1 MFDPLSYMISKLNHI
16 TDHILDY
23 PRWLKRSLVILSDAV
38 ICILSILLAF
48 SLRMGEWILWN
59 EGIAKL
65 IFGAFAI
72 WLPIFTAMNVYQTIF
87 RYAGSGTIKTLLK
100 ASTMVMLVFMT
111 VFMLIGFDYV
121 PRTMGVLFPV
131 IFFLALSLSRIVARY
146 ILYDLVGSNAFEGH
160 KRRVFIYGAGSAGR
174 QLALSIRHEPSM
186 ALLAYVDD
194 DQSLEAE
201 TLDGTKIFHAN
212 NIGQYIEK
220 YKPTDVLIALPSAS
234 RFRRAEIV
242 QSLQKYDLH
251 VQTLPQAREIVTGK
265 VSIGDLREVQI
276 GDLLGRD
283 PVPPVAGLIDKTI
296 AGKTVLVSGAGGSIG
311 SELCWQIAKAAPA
324 KLILAEMT
332 EHALYTIEA
341 DLRSQMAKGQFND
354 NFEIIPSLINLANKG
369 AVDDMIAR
377 YKPDTIFHAAA
388 YKHVPL
394 VEENII
400 AGLSNNIYS
409 ALYTAMAAKAHNV
422 SHYILVST
430 DKAVRPTNVMGASKR
445 VCEQILQAISDKQA
459 DNQSDNQ
466 TDKDTIFAIVRF
478 GNVLGSSGSVVPL
491 FQRQINTGGPV
502 TLTHKDITRYFM
514 TIKEAALLVVQAGAM
529 AKGGEVFVLDMG
541 QSVRIYDMAVSMIKL
556 SGLTLKDADNPNG
569 DIEIT
574 EVGLRPAEKLYEELL
589 IGNSPEPTEHQRI
602 MRASETFIAWD
613 ELTQKLTEMQHALEN
628 YDQEAAIAILRILVP
643 EYAPESSEARQG
655 NIDENNQP
663 IAI

>member
-1 MFDPLSYMISKLNHI
+1 MIDPLSSIISLLSRI

-72 WLPIFTAMNVYQTIF
+72 WLPIFMVMNVYQTIF

-100 ASTMVMLVFMT
+100 ASTMVLLVFMI
-111 VFMLIGFDYV
+111 VFMLIGFDHV

-160 KRRVFIYGAGSAGR
+160 KRRVLIYGAGSAGR

-186 ALLAYVDD
+186 ELLAYVDD

-201 TLDGTKIFHAN
+201 TLDGTKIFHAS
-212 NIGQYIEK
+212 NINKCIDK
-220 YKPTDVLIALPSAS
+220 YEPTDVLIALPSAS

-242 QSLQKYDLH
+242 QSLQEYDLH

-276 GDLLGRD
+276 EDLLGRD

-296 AGKTVLVSGAGGSIG
+296 TGKTVLVSGAGGSIG
-311 SELCWQIAKAAPA
+311 SELCWQIAKASPT

-341 DLRSQMAKGQFND
+341 DLRSQMAKGLFGD
-354 NFEIIPSLINLANKG
+354 GFEIITALINLSNKG
-369 AVDDMIAR
+369 AVDHMIAR

-394 VEENII
+394 VEENSI

-409 ALYTAMAAKAHNV
+409 ALYTAVAAKAHNV
-422 SHYILVST
+422 AHYILVST

-445 VCEQILQAISDKQA
+445 VCEQILQAISHQQGD
-459 DNQSDNQ
+459 SPSY
-466 TDKDTIFAIVRF
+466 KDTVFAIVRF

-491 FQRQINTGGPV
+491 FQRQINAGGPV

-556 SGLTLKDADNPNG
+556 SGLTLKDSANPNG

-602 MRASETFIAWD
+602 MRASETFIAWE
-613 ELTQKLTEMQHALEN
+613 ELTQKLDAMKDALDN
-628 YDQEAAIAILRILVP
+628 YDQETAIALLRDLVP
-643 EYAPESSEARQG
+643 EYGPQSSEAM
-655 NIDENNQP
+655 DETSLNAQP
-663 IAI
+663 IAV

>member
-1 MFDPLSYMISKLNHI
+1 MIDPLSYMISKLNRI

-23 PRWLKRSLVILSDAV
+23 PRWLKRSLVILSDAI

-72 WLPIFTAMNVYQTIF
+72 WLPIFMAMNVYQTIF

-100 ASTMVMLVFMT
+100 ASTILLLVFMT
-111 VFMLIGFDYV
+111 VFMLIGFDHV

-160 KRRVFIYGAGSAGR
+160 KRRVLIYGAGSAGR

-186 ALLAYVDD
+186 ELLAYVDD

-201 TLDGTKIFHAN
+201 TLDGTKIFHAS
-212 NIGQYIEK
+212 NIAKCIEK
-220 YKPTDVLIALPSAS
+220 YEPTDVLIALPSAS

-242 QSLQKYDLH
+242 QSLQHYDLH

-276 GDLLGRD
+276 EDLLGRD

-324 KLILAEMT
+324 RLILAEMT

-341 DLRSQMAKGQFND
+341 DLRAQMAKGLFGEG
-354 NFEIIPSLINLANKG
+354 FEIVTSLINLSNKG
-369 AVDDMIAR
+369 AVDNMIAR
-377 YKPDTIFHAAA
+377 YKPDTIYHAAA

-394 VEENII
+394 VEENSI

-409 ALYTAMAAKAHNV
+409 ALYTAMAAKEHGV

-445 VCEQILQAISDKQA
+445 VCEQILQAISDKQP
-459 DNQSDNQ
+459 
-466 TDKDTIFAIVRF
+466 DKKGGKQGDVNTIFAIVRF

-491 FQRQINTGGPV
+491 FQRQINAGGPV

-556 SGLTLKDADNPNG
+556 SGLSVKDAANPDG
-569 DIEIT
+569 DIEIS

-602 MRASETFIAWD
+602 MRASETFIVWD
-613 ELTQKLTEMQHALEN
+613 ALTQKLGAMKVALDN
-628 YDQEAAIAILRILVP
+628 YDQAAAIDILRQLVP
-643 EYAPESSEARQG
+643 EYAPEASGAVQDTSSL
-655 NIDENNQP
+655 NVKP

>member
-1 MFDPLSYMISKLNHI
+1 MTNHV
-16 TDHILDY
+16 LGY
-23 PRWLKRSLVILSDAV
+23 PRWLKRSLVIISDA
-38 ICILSILLAF
+38 ILCVFSILLGF

-72 WLPIFTAMNVYQTIF
+72 WLPIFMVMNVYQTIF
-87 RYAGSGTIKTLLK
+87 RYAGSGTIINLLK
-100 ASTMVMLVFMT
+100 ASSFVLIVFMG
-111 VFMLIGFDYV
+111 VFMFIGFDHV

-131 IFFLALSLSRIVARY
+131 IFFLMLSLSRIVARY
-146 ILYDLVGSNAFEGH
+146 ILYDLVGINAYEGV
-160 KRRVFIYGAGSAGR
+160 KRGVLIYGAGSAGR

-186 ALLAYVDD
+186 ELLAYLDD

-201 TLDGTKIFHAN
+201 TLDGTKIFHSS
-212 NIGQYIEK
+212 NIGICIEK
-220 YKPTDVLIALPSAS
+220 YKPTDVLIALPSVS

-242 QSLQKYDLH
+242 QSLQHYDLH

-276 GDLLGRD
+276 EDLLGRD

-296 AGKTVLVSGAGGSIG
+296 ANKTVLVSGAGGSIG
-311 SELCWQIAKAAPA
+311 SELCWQIARAAPA

-332 EHALYTIEA
+332 EHALYMIEA
-341 DLRSQMAKGQFND
+341 DIRSQMARGIFGRA
-354 NFEIIPSLINLANKG
+354 FELIPLLINLSDKA
-369 AVDDMIAR
+369 AVDNMLAC

-394 VEENII
+394 VEENSI

-409 ALYTAMAAKAHNV
+409 ALYTAMAAQEYGV

-445 VCEQILQAISDKQA
+445 VCEQILQAISDKQ
-459 DNQSDNQ
+459 DDLRND
-466 TDKDTIFAIVRF
+466 TDTIFAIVRF

-491 FQRQINTGGPV
+491 FQRQINLGGPV

-556 SGLTLKDADNPNG
+556 SGLTVKDDSNPNG
-569 DIEIT
+569 DIEII

-613 ELTQKLTEMQHALEN
+613 ELTQKLEEMQSALES
-628 YDQEAAIAILRILVP
+628 YDEEAAIAILRNLVP
-643 EYAPESSEARQG
+643 EYAPEAS
-655 NIDENNQP
+655 NIEQENP
-663 IAI
+663 SLDIEPAAI

>member
-1 MFDPLSYMISKLNHI
+1 MIDPLSTIIFNLNRMTNHV
-16 TDHILDY
+16 LDY
-23 PRWLKRSLVILSDAV
+23 PRWLKRSLVILSDA
-38 ICILSILLAF
+38 ILCILSILLGF

-72 WLPIFTAMNVYQTIF
+72 WLPIFVVMNVYQTIF
-87 RYAGSGTIKTLLK
+87 RYAGSGTIITLLK
-100 ASTMVMLVFMT
+100 ASTMVLVVFMII
-111 VFMLIGFDYV
+111 FMLIGFDHV

-131 IFFLALSLSRIVARY
+131 IFFLMLSLSRIVARY
-146 ILYDLVGSNAFEGH
+146 ILYDLVGINAFEGS
-160 KRRVFIYGAGSAGR
+160 KRGVLIYGAGSAGR

-186 ALLAYVDD
+186 ELLAYLDD

-201 TLDGTKIFHAN
+201 TLDGTKIFHAS
-212 NIGQYIEK
+212 NIGICIEK

-242 QSLQKYDLH
+242 QSLQHYDLH

-276 GDLLGRD
+276 EDLLGRD
-283 PVPPVAGLIDKTI
+283 PVPPVEGLIDKTI

-332 EHALYTIEA
+332 EHALYSIEV
-341 DLRSQMAKGQFND
+341 DLRSHMKKGVFAQEFD
-354 NFEIIPSLINLANKG
+354 IIALLINLSDKR
-369 AVDDMIAR
+369 AVDNMIAH

-394 VEENII
+394 VEENSI
-400 AGLSNNIYS
+400 AGLSNNIFS
-409 ALYTAMAAKAHNV
+409 ALYTAMAAQEHSV
-422 SHYILVST
+422 SHYILIST
-430 DKAVRPTNVMGASKR
+430 DKAVRPTNIMGASKR
-445 VCEQILQAISDKQA
+445 VCEQILQAISD
-459 DNQSDNQ
+459 NQ
-466 TDKDTIFAIVRF
+466 TDNKVNGLPNMDTIFAIVRF

-491 FQRQINTGGPV
+491 FQRQINSGGPV

-541 QSVRIYDMAVSMIKL
+541 RSVRIYDMAVSMIKL
-556 SGLTLKDADNPNG
+556 SGLTVKDDANPDG

-589 IGNSPEPTEHQRI
+589 IGNSPEPTQHQRI

-613 ELTQKLTEMQHALEN
+613 ELNQKLIEMQSALEN
-628 YDQEAAIAILRILVP
+628 YDQETAISILRILVP
-643 EYAPESSEARQG
+643 EYGPESNDAIQ
-655 NIDENNQP
+655 ENSVLNLHS
-663 IAI
+663 AAL